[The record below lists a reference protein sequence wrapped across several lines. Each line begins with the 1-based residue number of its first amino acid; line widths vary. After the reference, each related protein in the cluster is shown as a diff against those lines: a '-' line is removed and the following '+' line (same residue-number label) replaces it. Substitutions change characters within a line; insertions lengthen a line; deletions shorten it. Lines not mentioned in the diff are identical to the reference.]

1 MGSKQ
6 GALTAK
12 RGGGRHG
19 ALGLTEK
26 DLLEMYEKMLL
37 ARALDERMW
46 LLNRQGKANFVVSG
60 QGHEAAQVGSAYAL
74 KRGVD
79 FVLTYYRD
87 HAVVLTLGMSARDVM
102 LSTLAKANDPSSAG
116 RQFPAHYSFPPLRI
130 VSVSSAV
137 ATQIPH
143 AVGIA
148 LASKLKGEEA
158 VTIVYFGDGATS
170 KGDFHEGLNFAGVH
184 KLPVIFFCE
193 NNRYAIS
200 VPLSK
205 QMAIEDVAER
215 AKGYGFPGVV
225 VDGNDVL
232 AVYEV
237 TKEAVDRARGGG
249 GPTLIEAKTYRFL
262 PHTSEDDD
270 RRYRSREEVEEWR
283 RRDPIER
290 FRQDLLQTGI
300 LTETLDQETR
310 TRVAAEADDA
320 VEFAEKSP
328 EPDPREA
335 LRHVYFE
342 G

>member
-1 MGSKQ
+1 MISKQ
-6 GALTAK
+6 ETLTAK
-12 RGGGRHG
+12 REEGRHV
-19 ALGLTEK
+19 ALGLRDKE
-26 DLLEMYEKMLL
+26 LLEMYDRMLL

-87 HAVVLTLGMSARDVM
+87 HAVALTIGMSARDVM
-102 LSTLAKANDPSSAG
+102 LGTLAKANDPSSAG
-116 RQFPAHYSFPPLRI
+116 RQFPAHYSFPPLQI

-143 AVGIA
+143 ASGIA

-158 VTIVYFGDGATS
+158 VTIVYFGEGATS

-184 KLPVIFFCE
+184 QLPVIFFCE

-200 VPLSK
+200 VPLSR

-225 VDGNDVL
+225 VDGNDIL

-237 TKEAVDRARGGG
+237 TKEAVDRARSGG
-249 GPTLIEAKTYRFL
+249 GPTLIDAKTYRFL

-270 RRYRSREEVEEWR
+270 RRYRSREEVEEWK

-290 FRQDLLQTGI
+290 FQRDLLQAGI
-300 LTETLDQETR
+300 LTEALDQDAR
-310 TRVAAEADDA
+310 TRAAAEADDA

-328 EPDPREA
+328 EPDPKEV